1 MQAETFVVIGLGQ
14 FGRQVAVSL
23 AQAGE
28 EVLVIDTDMAR
39 VEEVKDVV
47 TRAVRADATN
57 EETMRALGV
66 GEVDVAV
73 VALGEEDFEAEVLAV
88 GVLRQLGV
96 PRIVARA
103 SNRQRG
109 RILSLVGAEQV
120 VYPEVEAGER
130 LARVLSSPGVL
141 EEVCLPSGH
150 TLVEVKLPSRLEGMT
165 LAETQLRARYGLN
178 ALAIRRASPGGRGAE
193 RVLEPLPDQRLEA
206 GDVLVIAG
214 EREKVEA
221 FVRGK

>member
-1 MQAETFVVIGLGQ
+1 MQSEAFVVIGLGQ
-14 FGRQVAVSL
+14 FGRQLSLSL
-23 AQAGE
+23 AEAGQ

-39 VEEVKDVV
+39 VEEIKDVV
-47 TRAVRADATN
+47 ARAVKADATH
-57 EETMRALGV
+57 EATMRALGV
-66 GEVDVAV
+66 DGVPAAI

-88 GVLRQLGV
+88 GVLKQLGV

-109 RILSLVGAEQV
+109 RILTLVGADQV
-120 VYPEVEAGER
+120 VYPEVEAAER
-130 LARVLSSPGVL
+130 MARTLASPGVV

-150 TLVEVKLPSRLEGMT
+150 ALVEVKMPSRLAGLT
-165 LAETQLRARYGLN
+165 LAATQLRARFGLN
-178 ALAIRRASPGGRGAE
+178 VLAVRRPTGAKGGE
-193 RVLEPLPDQRLEA
+193 RVMEPHPELALDT
-206 GDVLVIAG
+206 GDVLVLAG

>member
-103 SNRQRG
+103 SNRERG